1 MTPGARIQTAIDL
14 LAEILSTTIPAD
26 QAMTQCFRQ
35 RRYIGSHDR
44 REIAEM
50 VYQILRQ
57 RLSLTWGLQQL
68 GLDASSRHLVWYYCL
83 QTLKYTPAQMMQLF
97 SGEQYHP
104 SALSHKEQ
112 SDMVIMQNIP
122 MAQMPSSVRLNIPAW
137 IFPYFERAFGG
148 RIEAEIGAMNAQAP
162 LDLRVNTLKATR
174 DAVLKILAQD
184 EIPAVPT
191 PYSPW
196 GIRLG
201 NRRPLGQH
209 RLWHEGLIE
218 VQDEGSQLI
227 ALLTD
232 AQSGAHVMDFCAGA
246 GGKTLALA
254 AQMDNKGRLVASDVV
269 AWRLEKSRQRLRRAG
284 VHNVENRVLDA
295 SVGKWLKRQAAK
307 FDRVLVDAPCSGT
320 GTWRRNPDLKWRT
333 TEADLQEVLVKQQEI
348 LRQAAPLVKIGGRLI
363 YATCSVLVEENA
375 DQVTKFL
382 KDYPQ
387 FTLKP
392 ISEVW
397 ADVLTTPYPFSA
409 FGNRMMQLSPQQH
422 ATDGF
427 FMAVLERT
435 ASDAALGNS

>member
-14 LAEILSTTIPAD
+14 LAEILSTTMPAD

-44 REIAEM
+44 REISEM

-57 RLSLTWGLQQL
+57 RLSLGWGLHQV
-68 GLDASSRHLVWYYCL
+68 GIHESSRHLVWCYCL
-83 QTLKYTPAQMMQLF
+83 QTLKYTPAQIMQLF

-104 SALSHKEQ
+104 SAISHKEQ

-122 MAQMPSSVRLNIPAW
+122 MTEMPLSVRLNTPAW
-137 IFPYFERAFGG
+137 IFPYFERAFG
-148 RIEAEIGAMNAQAP
+148 AEIETKIAAMNEQAP
-162 LDLRVNTLKATR
+162 LDLRVNTLKTTR

-209 RLWHEGLIE
+209 RLWQEGLIE

-254 AQMDNKGRLVASDVV
+254 AQMGNKGRLVASDVV

-333 TEADLQEVLVKQQEI
+333 TETDLQEVLVKQQEI

-363 YATCSVLVEENA
+363 YATCSILIEENV

-382 KDYPQ
+382 NHHPQ

-392 ISEVW
+392 IEDVW
-397 ADVLTTPYPFSA
+397 ADVSTTPCPLLSA
-409 FGNRMMQLSPQQH
+409 DGMMQLSPQQH

-427 FMAVLERT
+427 FMAVLERKE
-435 ASDAALGNS
+435 SDGVA